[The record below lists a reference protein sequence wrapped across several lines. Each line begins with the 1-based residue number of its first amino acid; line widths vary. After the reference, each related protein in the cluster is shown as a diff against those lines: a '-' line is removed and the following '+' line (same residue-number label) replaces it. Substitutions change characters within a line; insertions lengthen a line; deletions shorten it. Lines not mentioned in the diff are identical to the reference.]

1 MSSRARMPRRMSPG
15 ASHAR
20 RSAACAGARATSIR
34 GFLFGMRLTFQREA
48 SRGLSATYHF
58 AFTGREPAEATVVIR
73 DRTITIKNGHV
84 GEAQVLVTA
93 DSDTWLGFLARERN
107 LILAMLRGKIRVRG
121 PLRLLAAFGKCFPS

>member
-1 MSSRARMPRRMSPG
+1 M
-15 ASHAR
+15 
-20 RSAACAGARATSIR
+20 
-34 GFLFGMRLTFQREA
+34 
-48 SRGLSATYHF
+48 
-58 AFTGREPAEATVVIR
+58 IR

-121 PLRLLAAFGKCFPS
+121 PLRLLAAFGKCLPS